1 MPVPDATPEPSSS
14 GREHSPN
21 GKPPEFGEV
30 LKTPRLRFALGRIVI
45 TASANAILT
54 QADVI
59 LALRR
64 HSCGDW
70 GDVSASDAKANE
82 RGVRDQGTI
91 LSAYRSVDGVKFWV
105 ITDPGHEV
113 TTVLLPEDY

>member
-21 GKPPEFGEV
+21 GKPPEFGEI
-30 LKTPRLRFALGRIVI
+30 LKLPRPRFPLGRVVI
-45 TASANAILT
+45 TASAHAVL
-54 QADVI
+54 APMDVMA
-59 LALRR
+59 ALRR

-70 GDVSASDAKANE
+70 GDVCESDAKANE
-82 RGVRDQGTI
+82 RGVREHGTI
-91 LSAYRSVDGVKFWV
+91 LSAYRSVAGLKFWV

-113 TTVLLPEDY
+113 TTILLPEDY